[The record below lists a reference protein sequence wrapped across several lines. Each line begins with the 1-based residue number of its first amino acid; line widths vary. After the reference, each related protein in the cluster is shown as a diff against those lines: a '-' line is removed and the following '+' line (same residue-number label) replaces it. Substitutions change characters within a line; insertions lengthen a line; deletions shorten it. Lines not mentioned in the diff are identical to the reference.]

1 MQTSSSKETTVIPVS
16 IVTTRKGLKRES
28 RPSPPPDDVFT
39 YRRLRRIIG
48 ILGIS
53 LPIVLVLLSIIVYTT
68 PGVRPSI
75 SDYYYTHF
83 REIFTGTLC
92 GVGLFLICYKGHNN
106 PKIWKN
112 DNFLTNIAGV
122 MALGVAFF
130 PTFPADRGEKIFTL
144 VASDATWLG
153 WLHYSFA
160 ATLFISFSILAIN
173 VFTIGQ
179 NEDPSLKKSWMNENN
194 IYRFCG
200 YSILVFIGLIA
211 LSAKVEL
218 FANSTLVFEA
228 LSLFAFG
235 TAWLIKGRILGD
247 KGKIGEKIYKERNA
261 KIQPNKLDTTS

>member
-1 MQTSSSKETTVIPVS
+1 MQMPSSEKTSQVVAAHFMISSKTS
-16 IVTTRKGLKRES
+16 KRES

-53 LPIVLVLLSIIVYTT
+53 LPIVLVIFSLIPFFNTHVQ
-68 PGVRPSI
+68 PSI
-75 SDYYYTHF
+75 SNYYYTRL
-83 REIFTGTLC
+83 REIFTGILC
-92 GVGLFLICYKGHNN
+92 GVGLFMICYKGHNN
-106 PKIWKN
+106 PKLWKN
-112 DNFLTNIAGV
+112 DNFLTNLAGV

-130 PTFPADRGEKIFTL
+130 PMPPANRGQKIFTL
-144 VASDATWLG
+144 IFSDANWLG

-160 ATLFISFSILAIN
+160 GILFISFSILAIN

-179 NEDPSLKKSWMNENN
+179 NDDPSLPKSWMNENN

-200 YSILVFIGLIA
+200 YSILLFIAMIPISSGLNFF
-211 LSAKVEL
+211 ED
-218 FANSTLVFEA
+218 STLLFEA

-247 KGKIGEKIYKERNA
+247 KGRIGEKIYKERNP
-261 KIQPNKLDTTS
+261 KG